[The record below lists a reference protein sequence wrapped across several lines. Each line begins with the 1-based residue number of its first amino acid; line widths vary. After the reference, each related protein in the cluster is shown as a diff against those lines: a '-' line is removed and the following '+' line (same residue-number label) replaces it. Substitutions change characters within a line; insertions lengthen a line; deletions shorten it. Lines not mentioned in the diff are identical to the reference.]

1 LYNQAKT
8 NKEFKKYEDEI
19 KDFKVTENQFHAK
32 KLTLSIGGVGGGM
45 KKKAKNESA

>member
-8 NKEFKKYEDEI
+8 NKEFKKYEDEV
-19 KDFKVTENQFHAK
+19 KDFKVSEKQFQAK

-45 KKKAKNESA
+45 KKKAKN